1 MGLMGW
7 LQSFARR
14 RNATMPN
21 PAVDVLGAASLA
33 PAPPENVGNV
43 RVTEPNTPN
52 PAPPLPHVI
61 IPPKLSPA
69 DEASKLARGFRNR
82 NPGNIDFHAGNKWTG
97 QVGIEP
103 PPRNGGRA
111 RFAVFDSHEH
121 GIRALARLLEN
132 YQVKHNLRTVA
143 GMIDR
148 WAPPVENVTSA
159 YVASV
164 ARAVGVGPH
173 DPVDVTRYA
182 VARPMVEAIIR
193 KELGGCP
200 YDAATI
206 DEGLLRAGVVR

>member
-1 MGLMGW
+1 MGIAGW
-7 LQSFARR
+7 WRSLWARPDR
-14 RNATMPN
+14 DAVSSID
-21 PAVDVLGAASLA
+21 PAVDVLGAATLTRE
-33 PAPPENVGNV
+33 PE
-43 RVTEPNTPN
+43 RVSET
-52 PAPPLPHVI
+52 AASLPHVV

-103 PPRNGGRA
+103 PPHNGGRA

-164 ARAVGVGPH
+164 ARAVGVAPH

-182 VARPMVEAIIR
+182 VARPMVEGIIR

-206 DEGLLRAGVVR
+206 DEGLRRAGVMR